1 MLVSIIQVVYSH
13 KFRYFLLIREVK
25 FLQNFVLSQKII
37 AIDMS
42 ENTLLTR
49 LDGIEARFQEVATLI
64 TDPSVIADMKRYVR
78 LTKEYKDLEKL
89 TATTRAYRNMLSQLS
104 EGKDTLENDSD
115 PEMRELARE
124 MIRDA
129 EDALPKLEE
138 EIKLLLIPA
147 DPEDSKNAIL
157 EIRGGTG
164 GDEAAIFAGDLC
176 KMYTKY
182 CESKGW
188 NVAVTSFSEGAAGGF
203 KEIVMAI
210 SGEGV
215 YGTLKY
221 ESGVHRVQRVP
232 ATETQGRVHTSA
244 ATVAVLPEAEAFDVE
259 INEGEIK
266 WDTFRSGGAG
276 GQNVNKVES
285 GVRLRYMWK
294 NPNTGVSEE
303 ILIECT
309 ETRDQP
315 KNKER
320 ALSRLRTFI
329 YDKEHQK
336 YIDDIAS
343 RRKTMVSTGDR
354 SAKIRTYNY
363 PQGRITDHR
372 INYTVY
378 NLQAF
383 VDGDIQDVIDHLIV
397 AENAEKLKASEL

>member
-1 MLVSIIQVVYSH
+1 MSDNS
-13 KFRYFLLIREVK
+13 LL
-25 FLQNFVLSQKII
+25 S
-37 AIDMS
+37 
-42 ENTLLTR
+42 R
-49 LDGIEARFQEVATLI
+49 LDGIESRFAEVSTLI
-64 TDPSVIADMKRYVR
+64 TAPDVIADMKRYVR

-89 TATTRAYRNMLSQLS
+89 VSTTRKYKNLLGNIDEAKLVLETESDEEMRQMAKEELDEATTS
-104 EGKDTLENDSD
+104 
-115 PEMRELARE
+115 
-124 MIRDA
+124 
-129 EDALPKLEE
+129 LPSIEE

-164 GDEAAIFAGDLC
+164 GDEAAIFAGDLT
-176 KMYTKY
+176 KMYMKY

-188 NVAVTSFSEGAAGGF
+188 NVAVTSASEGAAGGY
-203 KEIVMAI
+203 KEIVMSV
-210 SGEGV
+210 SGDGV
-215 YGTLKY
+215 YGILKY

-244 ATVAVLPEAEAFDVE
+244 ATVAVLPEAEPFDVE

-285 GVRLRYMWK
+285 GVRLRYMWR

-372 INYTVY
+372 INYTIY

-383 VDGDIQDVIDHLIV
+383 VDGDIQDVIDHLII
-397 AENAEKLKASEL
+397 AENAEKLKATEL